1 MPSVFTCFRAKGFPV
16 RVTFN
21 KAGKFASFSRSAAS
35 TSRLPASCSTSR
47 LGNTLLAGQLLGST
61 TFTMLAGPVGSSMP
75 LIRLSS
81 RLRIRRLTREL
92 SMSTSSNL
100 YSTRDELCDSR
111 EAWILVRVYC
121 AAVQLSGQ
129 KQFRPVSSAAYMTIK
144 QVAVQAITG
153 FKLEGTTHVSVTHE
167 LNINTQTYC
176 TRSKH
181 HNHAVLLLDYFSPNS
196 VLICNQFCQ
205 LSQRRQ
211 ARQVLQL
218 VALDKEAPE
227 PCQTLQLQGLEGCEP
242 IASRMQITQVR

>member
-1 MPSVFTCFRAKGFPV
+1 M
-16 RVTFN
+16 
-21 KAGKFASFSRSAAS
+21 
-35 TSRLPASCSTSR
+35 
-47 LGNTLLAGQLLGST
+47 
-61 TFTMLAGPVGSSMP
+61 
-75 LIRLSS
+75 
-81 RLRIRRLTREL
+81 
-92 SMSTSSNL
+92 
-100 YSTRDELCDSR
+100 
-111 EAWILVRVYC
+111 RVYC

-144 QVAVQAITG
+144 QVAVQAIAG
-153 FKLEGTTHVSVTHE
+153 FKLEVTTHVSVTHE

-181 HNHAVLLLDYFSPNS
+181 HNHAVLLLDYFSPYS

-242 IASRMQITQVR
+242 IASRMQIAQVRQQGLRRCQLFIPALTTASRRYCWDCGAQSHAVCIAQPVVFNRQDQQTSEASQWCYAADLIVVQYQLCQSTEGTACTEHRPKVFDAEA